1 MKHLKLI
8 LSILFIFCLT
18 RTYADDSN
26 YLFRHYQVENGLSD
40 NMATCCVQDR
50 KGYIWIGTRDGLNRF
65 DGYTFKVFRNDPD
78 ETETLGSNWIT
89 CLGCDMN
96 GDLWVGTLSGL
107 YQYDDEKESFRHIPF
122 TADKGIDIFQFDKD
136 NKLWILM
143 DGNLIRF
150 NTEDSQ
156 FRIFAPE
163 DNQSYTSFCITRE
176 NSIWIGSSD
185 GLISLLNP
193 EDETMESY
201 NVFAHSSP
209 NTPRKLSMLYPSPT
223 TDRIYIAF
231 EHDDVKI
238 FDPATRDYQDLNIQK
253 INQLTILINS
263 FLEKDKDELWIGT
276 DSGLFIYKV
285 NTGECTRI
293 RQDPLDPYA
302 LSSHFISAFCR
313 DRENGIW
320 ICFHQ
325 NGLNYYSPFRP
336 FRSEEHTS
344 ELQSPC

>member
-136 NKLWILM
+136 NLRSGRQPKLHLF
-143 DGNLIRF
+143 LH
-150 NTEDSQ
+150 
-156 FRIFAPE
+156 
-163 DNQSYTSFCITRE
+163 Y
-176 NSIWIGSSD
+176 
-185 GLISLLNP
+185 
-193 EDETMESY
+193 
-201 NVFAHSSP
+201 
-209 NTPRKLSMLYPSPT
+209 PRKQYL
-223 TDRIYIAF
+223 
-231 EHDDVKI
+231 
-238 FDPATRDYQDLNIQK
+238 
-253 INQLTILINS
+253 
-263 FLEKDKDELWIGT
+263 
-276 DSGLFIYKV
+276 
-285 NTGECTRI
+285 
-293 RQDPLDPYA
+293 
-302 LSSHFISAFCR
+302 
-313 DRENGIW
+313 DREFGRVDFIAES
-320 ICFHQ
+320 
-325 NGLNYYSPFRP
+325 GRRDDGVL
-336 FRSEEHTS
+336 
-344 ELQSPC
+344 

>member
-156 FRIFAPE
+156 VPYLRSGRQPKLHLFLH
-163 DNQSYTSFCITRE
+163 Y
-176 NSIWIGSSD
+176 
-185 GLISLLNP
+185 
-193 EDETMESY
+193 
-201 NVFAHSSP
+201 
-209 NTPRKLSMLYPSPT
+209 PRKQYL
-223 TDRIYIAF
+223 
-231 EHDDVKI
+231 
-238 FDPATRDYQDLNIQK
+238 
-253 INQLTILINS
+253 
-263 FLEKDKDELWIGT
+263 
-276 DSGLFIYKV
+276 
-285 NTGECTRI
+285 
-293 RQDPLDPYA
+293 
-302 LSSHFISAFCR
+302 
-313 DRENGIW
+313 DREFGRVDFIAES
-320 ICFHQ
+320 
-325 NGLNYYSPFRP
+325 GRRDDGVL
-336 FRSEEHTS
+336 
-344 ELQSPC
+344 

>member
-143 DGNLIRF
+143 DGSGSIRR
-150 NTEDSQ
+150 TASSVSSL
-156 FRIFAPE
+156 RKTTKATPLFALPAKTV
-163 DNQSYTSFCITRE
+163 S
-176 NSIWIGSSD
+176 GS
-185 GLISLLNP
+185 G
-193 EDETMESY
+193 
-201 NVFAHSSP
+201 V
-209 NTPRKLSMLYPSPT
+209 R
-223 TDRIYIAF
+223 
-231 EHDDVKI
+231 
-238 FDPATRDYQDLNIQK
+238 
-253 INQLTILINS
+253 
-263 FLEKDKDELWIGT
+263 
-276 DSGLFIYKV
+276 
-285 NTGECTRI
+285 TG
-293 RQDPLDPYA
+293 
-302 LSSHFISAFCR
+302 
-313 DRENGIW
+313 
-320 ICFHQ
+320 
-325 NGLNYYSPFRP
+325 
-336 FRSEEHTS
+336 
-344 ELQSPC
+344 